1 MNRSRLTPVATE
13 EKQILPTAEDIK
25 TEALHKELDSLDKSP
40 VDVKTET
47 LNQELDSLDKDTEE
61 TKGASGV
68 RDFLSQEPKETD
80 DSSSSPEELPGTGVG
95 ASALKNILERETR
108 ERSSS
113 GEEWEKVKE
122 NYIFTLMFKYNWFFT
137 QICREG

>member
-1 MNRSRLTPVATE
+1 MATVALFNPAGNVFAAATVCQGLAGLS
-13 EKQILPTAEDIK
+13 KLPGFPK
-25 TEALHKELDSLDKSP
+25 
-40 VDVKTET
+40 VKTET

-113 GEEWEKVKE
+113 GEEWEKVSINTE
-122 NYIFTLMFKYNWFFT
+122 EYTGT
-137 QICREG
+137 GPAAGSSEC